1 MRTAYDVDV
10 DAQGGSGAL
19 DHPAAL
25 RHKRAHQGSCQ
36 MLPSSLRRPAL
47 SLSLVFLVS
56 GVAAC
61 AGGASGGGGGG
72 GGGVDTSQFP
82 SAAEVEAIASR
93 PPPPPATRS
102 TSPVNT
108 WTFQGPFDDT
118 FGDVAIDAPTAFE
131 APYVAAAGKERFTR
145 AGRCI
150 AREMAG
156 YLVTQVEKADIA
168 WPDGRFNDYLAA
180 RCGSLGRFGTQAS
193 TLTKLGAA
201 TDAQIVSK
209 FQEKAAALVD
219 GPGDLGVAFARQGDA
234 AIAVSVAVQLEA
246 RLDPTS
252 MKATDGAV
260 VLRGALVDGA
270 GAKTIY
276 AQVNQGDTAVAEC
289 AREPAVAPPRFELR
303 CPVQAT
309 DAVAGV
315 ALHVHREG
323 RFLSDAVG
331 SGLVLPGAAV
341 PLTWS
346 ASVWGAPTPLPA
358 DDAALAELLLTRTN
372 AIRAA
377 AKLPPLTSS
386 PKQSATAARLAPHYF
401 AQTSSS
407 GVVDQIALG
416 MLAGWDLTSPVQD
429 GDFSSFR
436 VGASGSVDEV
446 LGAALDSPTVRQ
458 VLLSPKAGLLA
469 LGLYRESGSLN
480 VMTTTWEPFSYTDAA
495 VTQSRVFEALKAE
508 RVRRGLAG
516 LGAVGMEPVY
526 AQGSQR
532 LASGEEPRAVLQDLL
547 GQTVQTMQ
555 RNFKGWTVE
564 TADPEHISWPDEL
577 LTAQPTYIAVSAGM
591 RQRKGSP
598 WATTVVLI
606 VAFVDTQA
614 TVAMASTPR

>member
-1 MRTAYDVDV
+1 MGPAYDVDV
-10 DAQGGSGAL
+10 DAQGGSGPL
-19 DHPAAL
+19 DHLAAL
-25 RHKRAHQGSCQ
+25 RHKAAHQGSCQ
-36 MLPSSLRRPAL
+36 MLCFSLRRPAL
-47 SLSLVFLVS
+47 LSLSLVLLSV
-56 GVAAC
+56 VVAC
-61 AGGASGGGGGG
+61 AGGGSGGGG

-82 SAAEVEAIASR
+82 SAAEIEAIASR
-93 PPPPPATRS
+93 PAPPAAARS

-118 FGDVAIDAPTAFE
+118 FSDVVIDAPTDFE
-131 APYVAAAGKERFTR
+131 APYVAVAGKERFTR

-150 AREMAG
+150 AREMAA
-156 YLVTQVEKADIA
+156 YLVTQVGKADLA

-180 RCGSLGRFGTQAS
+180 RCGSFGRFGTQAS
-193 TLTKLGAA
+193 TYDKLGAT
-201 TDAQIVSK
+201 TDATVIAEFHK
-209 FQEKAAALVD
+209 KAAALVD
-219 GPGDLGVAFARQGDA
+219 ADGDLGVAFVRKGDA
-234 AIAVSVAVQLEA
+234 AVAVSVSLRVEA
-246 RLDPTS
+246 RIEPTS
-252 MKATDGAV
+252 MKASNGSV
-260 VLRGALVDGA
+260 LLRGTLVDGA

-289 AREPAVAPPRFELR
+289 AREPAVAPPRFALR

-315 ALHVHREG
+315 ALHVHRDG
-323 RFLSDAVG
+323 RFLSDALG
-331 SGLVLPGAAV
+331 SGLVLPGGPVA
-341 PLTWS
+341 LTWS
-346 ASVWGAPTPLPA
+346 ASVWGEATPLPA
-358 DDAALAELLLTRTN
+358 DNAALGELLLTRTN

-377 AKLPPLTSS
+377 AKLPPLTST

-401 AQTSSS
+401 SPTSSS
-407 GVVDQIALG
+407 GVTDQIALG
-416 MLAGWDLTSPVQD
+416 MLAGWDLTTPVQD

-436 VGASGSVDEV
+436 VGAGGSVDEV
-446 LGAALDSPTVRQ
+446 LGAALDSPTVRH

-516 LGAVGMEPVY
+516 LGEVGLEPVY

-532 LASGEEPRAVLQDLL
+532 LAAGDEPRQVLQDLL
-547 GQTVQTMQ
+547 GKTVDAMQ
-555 RNFKGWTVE
+555 RNFKGWTIE
-564 TADPEHISWPDEL
+564 TADPEHIAWPDEL
-577 LTAQPTYIAVSAGM
+577 LSAQPTYIAVSAGM

-606 VAFVDTQA
+606 AAFVDTQA
-614 TVAMASTPR
+614 TMAMASTPR